1 MHTPTATGNP
11 LSIGHVSLEAVRSLL
26 APHEAPCLSLYM
38 PTHRRVPDNRVDLPA
53 FSHLV
58 DAFEMALSAS
68 HPRREIERLLEPFHA
83 LEVDARFWQHV
94 RDGLAVLAADG
105 HAEVFLLQRPVKPL
119 AMATARFHTMP
130 LLRIAAS
137 TQRLNVLA
145 LTSRLATVYEGT
157 AAEGTIERLDPI
169 PLDGTPGGAAGQVT
183 RDSLIDTETL
193 EPHRVRRG
201 LGGRGLGDG
210 GIVHGGAGSRRDDTD
225 ADTEIFFR
233 AVDEIVHERVSKRS
247 GLPLVLV
254 ALPRLA
260 ADFRR
265 LSKNRLLLEA
275 QVATDAHLLSG
286 HDLAPLVAPVFE
298 AARAARI
305 GREVNA
311 FLEARAHGR
320 AADDLSDVAREA
332 AAGRVAMLLVEQDR
346 FELGWFDSATGAVA
360 GNGPA
365 PVDQS
370 RGGDEPAV
378 AAGDLFGS
386 VAETVILHGGDIL
399 AVDRNAMP
407 TESGV
412 AAIYRY

>member
-1 MHTPTATGNP
+1 MRTLTATGNP

-83 LEVDARFWQHV
+83 LEADARFWQHV

-105 HAEVFLLQRPVKPL
+105 RAEVFLLQRPVKPL
-119 AMATARFHTMP
+119 ALATARFHTMP

-145 LTSRLATVYEGT
+145 LTSRLATAYEGT
-157 AAEGTIERLDPI
+157 AAEGTVERLDPI

-183 RDSLIDTETL
+183 RDGLIDAETF

-210 GIVHGGAGSRRDDTD
+210 NNVHGGAGARQDAPA
-225 ADTEIFFR
+225 ADTAHLLR
-233 AVDEIVHERVSKRS
+233 AVDEIVHERVTKRS

-265 LSKNRLLLEA
+265 LSKNRLLLDE
-275 QVATDAHLLSG
+275 QVATDAHLLPG
-286 HDLAPLVAPVFE
+286 HDLQTLVAPVFA

-305 GREVNA
+305 SREVNA

-320 AADDLSDVAREA
+320 AADDLSDVARGA
-332 AAGRVAMLLVEQDR
+332 VAGRVAMLLVEQDR
-346 FELGWFDSATGAVA
+346 FEQGWLDSATGAVA
-360 GNGPA
+360 GDGHAPA
-365 PVDQS
+365 DPS
-370 RGGDEPAV
+370 RSGDEPAV

-386 VAETVILHGGDIL
+386 VAETVILHGGGIL
-399 AVDRNAMP
+399 ALDRNAMP